1 MKKFNLRRFLTIAVV
16 SVIVLSGIWTLSGKY
31 YTALMVHTLS
41 PLLSDGIT
49 LGSEDEALLL
59 TVRRDMIPIKIAAYV
74 DGDQPTTIA
83 EWNVDVSG
91 SISRDYWFSR
101 LPDSTAQSYT
111 YRLDSRVI
119 QSVSIPAISLL
130 IALPVLSYGTHI
142 VGLVA
147 IVFTSFVGHLASLYL
162 TIQRYVWEANHS
174 LEPLHENDAVLVTGY
189 YLGLL
194 APLAVLV
201 VIFFNRWREEQLY

>member
-49 LGSEDEALLL
+49 LGLEDEKLLL
-59 TVRRDMIPIKIAAYV
+59 TVRRDMIPIRIAAYL

-91 SISRDYWFSR
+91 STSRDYWFSR

-111 YRLDSRVI
+111 HRLNPRVI
-119 QSVSIPAISLL
+119 QSVLIPAISLL

-147 IVFTSFVGHLASLYL
+147 IVFTSFVGHLVSLYL
-162 TIQRYVWEANHS
+162 LIQRYVWLANHS
-174 LEPLHENDAVLVTGY
+174 LGPRHENDAILVTGY
-189 YLGLL
+189 YFGLL
-194 APLAVLV
+194 APLMVLF